1 MNWSQIDEINNLEE
15 IDLDFSRSSK
25 RMKMNEDVDEIE
37 IDLNINL
44 KYIHKKIK
52 KLGAEVKEIVAA
64 LENLHNEISILL

>member
-15 IDLDFSRSSK
+15 IDLDFGKSSK

-52 KLGAEVKEIVAA
+52 KLGAEVREIVAA